1 MNKKKEIQ
9 RRYGSNMSDAQY
21 LAVGSA
27 LDDLQ
32 EHIIDKAC
40 EWLKEQSMS
49 KYISVLTFGSCS
61 VSFDTNSLMEAFRKA
76 MQNE

>member
-1 MNKKKEIQ
+1 MKMNKKKEIQ

-32 EHIIDKAC
+32 EYMIDKAC
-40 EWLKEQSMS
+40 KILENITVTYNKRFFGKCEENAFDSDFIKE
-49 KYISVLTFGSCS
+49 
-61 VSFDTNSLMEAFRKA
+61 FRKA
-76 MQNE
+76 MED

>member
-40 EWLKEQSMS
+40 EWLEDIDYVMQYQYSEDGC
-49 KYISVLTFGSCS
+49 TF
-61 VSFDTNSLMEAFRKA
+61 FNKDKFIIDFRKA
-76 MQNE
+76 MEE